1 MLEVVDNRENIELI
15 MAEYKKSLQN
25 SSEISAAN
33 FQKIEDTLVQGI
45 SKYNK
50 DDAKKE
56 YLQKVFDILISRKL
70 NDVEDDDDIDNM
82 FDSFDFLF

>member
-1 MLEVVDNRENIELI
+1 MLEVVDNRENVELI
-15 MAEYKKSLQN
+15 MAEYKRSLQN
-25 SSEISAAN
+25 PSEISAAN
-33 FQKIEDTLVQGI
+33 FQKIEETLVQGI
-45 SKYNK
+45 SKYDN
-50 DDAKKE
+50 DSEKKE